1 MLTRKT
7 RVKMFINYSSLR
19 DQYYDKVIDL
29 YFHHHMS
36 YRRIAE
42 IIPVSRSGIAK
53 WIRNFAGENPEV
65 PIMRKRTVKQKRTIV
80 EPEPRQELP
89 DDVKALQAELLKV
102 KEELRKERL
111 RADAYD
117 TMIDIAED
125 MFMVP
130 IRKKLAPN
138 GRVPACKG
146 CQDLSGP
153 GTLQAVWRIKA
164 GILSTG

>member
-1 MLTRKT
+1 MLTRKP

-29 YFHHHMS
+29 YIHHHMS
-36 YRRIAE
+36 YHRIAE
-42 IIPVSRSGIAK
+42 IIPVSKSGIAK

-65 PIMRKRTVKQKRTIV
+65 PIMRKRTVKQKRTTV

-89 DDVKALQAELLKV
+89 DDVKTLQAELLKV

-125 MFMVP
+125 MFKVP
-130 IRKKLAPN
+130 IRKK
-138 GRVPACKG
+138 
-146 CQDLSGP
+146 
-153 GTLQAVWRIKA
+153 A
-164 GILSTG
+164 GAKR

>member
-1 MLTRKT
+1 MC
-7 RVKMFINYSSLR
+7 INYSSLR

-125 MFMVP
+125 MFKVP
-130 IRKKLAPN
+130 IRKK
-138 GRVPACKG
+138 
-146 CQDLSGP
+146 
-153 GTLQAVWRIKA
+153 A
-164 GILSTG
+164 GAKR

>member
-1 MLTRKT
+1 LRHFARAGRERFLSMFCAQQALCLSLKN
-7 RVKMFINYSSLR
+7 VDSQNASKMFINYSSLR

-36 YRRIAE
+36 YRLIAE

-53 WIRNFAGENPEV
+53 WIRNFAGENLEV

-125 MFMVP
+125 MFKVP
-130 IRKKLAPN
+130 IRKK
-138 GRVPACKG
+138 
-146 CQDLSGP
+146 
-153 GTLQAVWRIKA
+153 A
-164 GILSTG
+164 GAKR

>member
-1 MLTRKT
+1 
-7 RVKMFINYSSLR
+7 MFINYSSLR

-42 IIPVSRSGIAK
+42 IIPVSKSGIAK
-53 WIRNFAGENPEV
+53 WIRNFARENPEV
-65 PIMRKRTVKQKRTIV
+65 PIMSKRTVKQKRTTV
-80 EPEPRQELP
+80 EPEPCQELP
-89 DDVKALQAELLKV
+89 DDVKALQAEV

-125 MFMVP
+125 MFKVP

-138 GRVPACKG
+138 GRDPACEG

-164 GILSTG
+164 GILSTR